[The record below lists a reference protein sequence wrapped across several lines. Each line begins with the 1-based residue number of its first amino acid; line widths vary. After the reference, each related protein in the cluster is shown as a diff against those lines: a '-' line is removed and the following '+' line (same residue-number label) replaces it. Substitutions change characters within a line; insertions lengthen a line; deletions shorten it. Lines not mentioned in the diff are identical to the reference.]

1 MSIKKIDVAL
11 INFFRKISVPLAR
24 FGIFV
29 IFFWFGLLKVVGQ
42 SPATPL
48 VQKLFESTISF
59 MSFNTFIIAFG
70 WLEVLIGILFLI
82 KGAERIVIPILF
94 LHMITTFMPLFLLP
108 QETWSG
114 FLVPTLEGQ
123 YIIKNLALIAAAV
136 GIAANLDPISTFLPP
151 RYKPIAGDTRND
163 DAGVL
168 GHSEE
173 E

>member
-1 MSIKKIDVAL
+1 MTIQNIDKNL
-11 INFFRKISVPLAR
+11 IAFFRKISVPLAR

-48 VQKLFESTISF
+48 VQKLFESTIHF
-59 MSFNTFIIAFG
+59 MSFGTFIIAFG
-70 WLEVLIGILFLI
+70 WLEVAIGILFLI

-94 LHMITTFMPLFLLP
+94 LHMITTFMPLFFLP

-114 FLVPTLEGQ
+114 FLIPTLEGQ

-136 GIAANLDPISTFLPP
+136 GIAANLDPISQ
-151 RYKPIAGDTRND
+151 RG
-163 DAGVL
+163 
-168 GHSEE
+168 
-173 E
+173 